1 MPLPADRGIYQEKG
15 VESKKQ
21 KVTHRNEHKE
31 LVDKYFS
38 NVGIQGTQGGNITRM
53 ELCGSL
59 NENSP
64 YTLMLGWMV
73 HSGTVW
79 EGLGGVTLLE

>member
-15 VESKKQ
+15 VGSKEQ
-21 KVTHRNEHKE
+21 KVTHQNKHRDP
-31 LVDKYFS
+31 VDKYFS
-38 NVGIQGTQGGNITRM
+38 NVGIQGIQGRNITRM
-53 ELCGSL
+53 ELCGGL

-64 YTLMLGWMV
+64 YRLMLGCMV
-73 HSGTVW
+73 HSGKVW